1 MTTTVDRPNKDAINK
16 AIDIYRD
23 AMRPFIVRSLR
34 GIRGQRLEDVIYRS
48 LNPNQQSQFQSNM
61 TRNSG
66 NVEAAIDVGD
76 FPHLISRNWRDVFSR
91 QFPGGGQVVQNLS
104 WVIKEARD
112 KAAHPDA
119 VDLDTEF
126 TRSRLYDITDVLG
139 RINAPAQ
146 RQEVEAIRD
155 WLLSGPQQE
164 TDTVADAQPEGQDT
178 PPPPTRSASNLAP
191 WRDVIRPNPDV
202 AQGIFRQAE
211 FAADLQQVHDGRA
224 DATQYGNP
232 VSFFNHTYITP
243 GIRTL
248 LLNTLKCLSDNGG
261 HPVIQTKTGFGG
273 GKTHSLIALYHL
285 VKNAGALTNATG
297 DSAAQRTQTEIREI
311 MEEAGID
318 PDDFLDA
325 RVAVLV
331 GTHLAATDAATT
343 DDGDPL
349 NTLWGE
355 MAYQLGGQQAY
366 DIVGEAARQG
376 TSPGGRQLDELFSK
390 VAPCVI
396 LIDELVA
403 HVRNAG
409 AAQDNIYTFIQ
420 TLTEA
425 VRRNERVAL
434 VVTLPESAIE
444 AGGDAGLEALSR
456 LDHILGRIEA
466 TWEPLEVHEAF
477 EVVRRRLF
485 DDITDE
491 AARDRACE
499 AFSAMYGRNSADYPQ
514 EAREHRYLQRM
525 KDCYPIHPE
534 IFDRLYSD
542 WSSIPRFQRTR
553 AVLRMLSTCV
563 SRLYL
568 SGDTSPMIMPAN
580 LTLSDPSLAD
590 EFANLLPGN
599 WAPVLSEID
608 ADNSG
613 ADIIDKES
621 PQRFGGVGGAARRIA
636 RCVFLGSA
644 PSGSIRGIDPRR
656 IHLGVVAPGH
666 GVPVYQEALRRMTGN
681 LYYLYGSDERY
692 YFRAEENLNKVA
704 SDRADNLQDREIYD
718 RIRQF
723 MTEAIGRNSSV
734 IVFPDGA
741 DDVPDAD
748 FTRLVILP
756 PDKWLPSR
764 SQEADEATPFIKDIL
779 QRRGDAA
786 RVRKNTLLF
795 LGARRDEIRNLNRA
809 VRSYLAWNSIFSGD
823 RRIENLTGDRYTQ
836 ARASADRADR
846 DVRSLLVSAYRWAL
860 APNQQDPQRADYG
873 ISRWQVDTGRVENPA
888 AIAENALAKFIEQE
902 ALVNDI
908 STAALDTLLRQ
919 YIWND
924 SRDHIGIDEL
934 WDILTANVYMH
945 RLQDKS
951 VLLSCVMRGVQEAK
965 FGYADRYDQ
974 NADENPYTD
983 IRIGEPLTVP
993 SGIMGERILGLLI
1006 KPGTAQAWKEL
1017 DAELTEQAEQPQ
1029 TPASDEPTAPED
1041 APECP
1046 PDAPED
1052 APQPAKTV
1060 SITASKFARDDID
1073 LNDISLLREEIIRNL
1088 REDGGEVSIEIVVRA
1103 RKPDGFS
1110 ESATRAVRENGVQLG
1125 FDIDI

>member
-1 MTTTVDRPNKDAINK
+1 MTTTVDRPNKHALNK

-23 AMRPFIVRSLR
+23 AMRPFIIRNLRAVRGR
-34 GIRGQRLEDVIYRS
+34 RIEETICNS
-48 LNPNQQSQFQSNM
+48 LNDNQAFRFQTNM
-61 TRNSG
+61 ARNSG

-91 QFPGGGQVVQNLS
+91 QFPNDGQNVQNIA
-104 WVIKEARD
+104 WVIKDARD
-112 KAAHPDA
+112 KAAHPSTE
-119 VDLDTEF
+119 DLDSEF
-126 TRSRLYDITDVLG
+126 TRSRIYDITDVLG

-146 RQEVEAIRD
+146 RQEVEEIRAR
-155 WLLSGPQQE
+155 LLSEPQRE
-164 TDTVADAQPEGQDT
+164 THTVADAQSDAQDA
-178 PPPPTRSASNLAP
+178 PPPPTRAASNLPP
-191 WRDVIRPNPDV
+191 WREVIRPNPDV
-202 AQGIFRQAE
+202 AQGSFRQAE

-232 VSFFNHTYITP
+232 VSFFNNTYITP

-248 LLNTLKCLSDNGG
+248 LLNTLKRLSDNGG

-285 VKNAGALTNATG
+285 VKNAGALTSVAG
-297 DSAAQRTQTEIREI
+297 DSATQRAQTEIREI
-311 MEEAGID
+311 MEEAGMF

-331 GTHLAATDAATT
+331 GTHLATTDANTT
-343 DDGDPL
+343 DGGDPL

-366 DIVGEAARQG
+366 DIVGEASRQG
-376 TSPGGRQLDELFSK
+376 TSPGGRQLDELFSN

-403 HVRNAG
+403 YVRNAG

-434 VVTLPESAIE
+434 VVTLPESAVE

-485 DDITDE
+485 GDIDDE
-491 AARDRACE
+491 AARDRTCE
-499 AFSAMYGRNSADYPQ
+499 AFSNMYGRGGGDYPP
-514 EAREHRYLQRM
+514 EAREQRYLQRM

-590 EFANLLPGN
+590 EFANLLDGN
-599 WAPVLSEID
+599 WSPVLYEVD
-608 ADNSG
+608 GDNSRTG
-613 ADIIDKES
+613 AIDKEA
-621 PQRFGGVGGAARRIA
+621 PQRFGVVGGAARRIA

-644 PSGSIRGIDPRR
+644 PSGSVRGVDHRR
-656 IHLGVVAPGH
+656 IHLGVVVPGH
-666 GVPVYQEALRRMTGN
+666 GVSVYQEALRRMTGN
-681 LYYLYGSDERY
+681 LYYLYSSDERY

-718 RIRQF
+718 KIRDF
-723 MTEAIGRNSSV
+723 MTEAIGRRSNV
-734 IVFPDGA
+734 IVFPAGA
-741 DDVPDAD
+741 NDVPDAD
-748 FTRLVILP
+748 FVRLVILP
-756 PDKWLPSR
+756 PDKRLPNR
-764 SQEADEATPFIKDIL
+764 AQEADEAAPTILDIL
-779 QRRGDAA
+779 ERRGDAA

-795 LGARRDEIRNLNRA
+795 LGARRDDIRNLNRA
-809 VRSYLAWNSIFSGD
+809 IRSYLAWHSIVNGN
-823 RRIENLTGDRYTQ
+823 RRIENLAGDRFQQ
-836 ARASADRADR
+836 ARDSVRRAER
-846 DVRSLLVSAYRWAL
+846 EVHSLLVSAYRWAL
-860 APNQQDPQRADYG
+860 APNQEDPQRAEYG
-873 ISRWQVDTGRVENPA
+873 ISQWQVDSRNAERPGV
-888 AIAENALAKFIEQE
+888 IANNAFDKFIEQE

-919 YIWND
+919 YVWSGD
-924 SRDHIGIDEL
+924 RDHIDIDDL
-934 WDILTANVYMH
+934 WDIVTANVYMH

-951 VLLSCVMRGVQEAK
+951 VLLRCVMRGVEEAK
-965 FGYADRYDQ
+965 FGYADGYDHS
-974 NADENPYTD
+974 ADENPYAN
-983 IRIGEPLTVP
+983 IRVGEPPPASLGAIGERT
-993 SGIMGERILGLLI
+993 SGLLI
-1006 KPGTAQAWKEL
+1006 KPGTAQTWKEL
-1017 DAELTEQAEQPQ
+1017 DAEIANRQAERSQ
-1029 TPASDEPTAPED
+1029 TPVNDADAAP
-1041 APECP
+1041 AHVPESP
-1046 PDAPED
+1046 GA
-1052 APQPAKTV
+1052 APQDDKTT
-1060 SITASKFARDDID
+1060 SITASKFAQDDID

-1103 RKPDGFS
+1103 RKAGGFS
-1110 ESATRAVRENGVQLG
+1110 EGTTRAVRENGVQLG
-1125 FDIDI
+1125 LDIEI